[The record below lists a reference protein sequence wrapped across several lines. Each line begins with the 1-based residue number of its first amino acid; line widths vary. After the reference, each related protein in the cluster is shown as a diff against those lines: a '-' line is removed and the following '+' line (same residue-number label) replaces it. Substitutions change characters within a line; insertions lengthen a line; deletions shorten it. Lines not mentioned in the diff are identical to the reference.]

1 LDTRRCPECRAEI
14 PATPGYP
21 EWCDECGWNL
31 KPPPSLQE
39 PRGRFTQLARALGRR
54 SGDRLARELLKA
66 REIKPRWTPA
76 RIAAYA
82 IAIAVHLFAL
92 ALIVGGVA
100 GIVVDFPNLLS
111 TLIGAALIGL
121 GLIMR
126 PRLAKDDKRG
136 HVTESP
142 ALRGLVGD
150 VADALGSRPPDEIRI
165 DRRWNASWQT
175 VGLRRRRILTLGLP
189 VLAALEPQERVALIG
204 HEVGHGRN
212 GDARQGLV
220 VGTAVIGLNR
230 LADMLNASAER
241 GAGFLAETQAGP
253 MSWFSG
259 MLMWLVSRPVDG
271 LLWLEAHLL
280 LRDMQRAEYLADALA
295 ARAAGSH
302 ATVAMH
308 ERLLLY
314 STFQLVV
321 QQAAHENAENV
332 LDRLNISIQLVPD
345 RERERRRRVAR
356 LEQARLGDTH
366 PPTGMR
372 IALLEQ
378 RAAEPPRVVLDE
390 AQSRRID
397 AELAPLVGRIDRE
410 MLDAYRDSL
419 YYG

>member
-1 LDTRRCPECRAEI
+1 LETRRCPECQAEI

-21 EWCDECGWNL
+21 EWCVECGWNL
-31 KPPPSLQE
+31 KPPPALEKPES
-39 PRGRFTQLARALGRR
+39 RFGQLAMRLGRR

-66 REIKPRWTPA
+66 RELKPRWTPA
-76 RIAAYA
+76 RFAAYA
-82 IAIAVHLFAL
+82 IAIAVHLFTL
-92 ALIVGGVA
+92 ALIVAGVA

-126 PRLAKDDKRG
+126 PRLAKGDKRG
-136 HVTESP
+136 HAVDSP
-142 ALRGLVGD
+142 ALRELAGD
-150 VADALGSRPPDEIRI
+150 VARALDSRPPDEIRI
-165 DRRWNASWQT
+165 DRRWNASWQA

-204 HEVGHGRN
+204 HEIGHGRN
-212 GDARQGLV
+212 GDARQGLI
-220 VGTAVIGLNR
+220 VGSAVIGLNR
-230 LADMLNASAER
+230 LADMLNASLER
-241 GAGFLAETQAGP
+241 DADFLAEAQAGP
-253 MSWFSG
+253 ISWFSG

-295 ARAAGSH
+295 ARAAGSD
-302 ATVAMH
+302 ATIAMH

-321 QQAAHENAENV
+321 QQSAHENADNV
-332 LDRLNISIQLVPD
+332 LDRLRISIQLVPD

-356 LEQARLGDTH
+356 LEAARLGDTH

-378 RAAEPPRVVLDE
+378 RPAEPPHVVLDE
-390 AQSRRID
+390 AKSRQID
-397 AELAPLVGRIDRE
+397 AELEPLVHRIDRE